1 MVVCAYHSAMHYGR
15 LFKDVVLNFQPHAL
29 GAIKAELKKKNSF
42 QNIKEMYNAFV
53 IDVQE
58 PAQI

>member
-29 GAIKAELKKKNSF
+29 GAIKAELKKK
-42 QNIKEMYNAFV
+42 KTAFK
-53 IDVQE
+53 ILKKR
-58 PAQI
+58 IMHL

>member
-1 MVVCAYHSAMHYGR
+1 MHYGR
-15 LFKDVVLNFQPHAL
+15 LFKDVVLNFQPHAV
-29 GAIKAELKKKNSF
+29 GAIKAELKKKKKNSF
-42 QNIKEMYNAFV
+42 QNIKETYNAFV